1 MRKINQLII
10 HCSATRPDWYEGQTG
25 KAQVAEID
33 RWHKDRGF
41 DQIGYHYYITRTG
54 EVADGRPIEIA
65 GAHAKGNNSHS
76 IGVCIAGG
84 FGSDAED
91 RASEHYTPAQLDALH
106 SLVRNLQSQYNIPEA
121 NIIGHNRVS
130 SKACPGFRVQRWL
143 SGRKVIEAHEAKPE
157 RTKATQS
164 KTVKASAATMAASAG
179 SLVSVMSGMDEIAQY
194 IILGTTAVTLL
205 LGLYIL
211 RERVRSWADGWH

>member
-1 MRKINQLII
+1 M
-10 HCSATRPDWYEGQTG
+10 
-25 KAQVAEID
+25 
-33 RWHKDRGF
+33 
-41 DQIGYHYYITRTG
+41 
-54 EVADGRPIEIA
+54 
-65 GAHAKGNNSHS
+65 
-76 IGVCIAGG
+76 
-84 FGSDAED
+84 
-91 RASEHYTPAQLDALH
+91 
-106 SLVRNLQSQYNIPEA
+106 RNLQSQYNIPEA

-179 SLVSVMSGMDEIAQY
+179 SLVSVMSGMNEIAQY

>member
-54 EVADGRPIEIA
+54 EIADGRPIEIA

-91 RASEHYTPAQLDALH
+91 RASEHYTPVQLDALH

-121 NIIGHNRVS
+121 NII
-130 SKACPGFRVQRWL
+130 C
-143 SGRKVIEAHEAKPE
+143 
-157 RTKATQS
+157 
-164 KTVKASAATMAASAG
+164 
-179 SLVSVMSGMDEIAQY
+179 
-194 IILGTTAVTLL
+194 LL
-205 LGLYIL
+205 YTSPSP
-211 RERVRSWADGWH
+211 RD